1 MRENSGILTDK
12 NGIEMKTG
20 DIVKIENAYF
30 KNDNGFYYIEN
41 TPGDLSWCGNE
52 YSLHKIC
59 KNGKLSTAS
68 NHIAFWPLAAFC
80 NDRAK
85 NYAAREHNKQ
95 FATIEIIDDIDN
107 ADIIAVFDKQ
117 AADQAENAK
126 TYSYRF
132 GENSEVT
139 TKTQAISDF
148 YKSIA
153 DRLRAEKETP
163 ATETPADLICEPE
176 LVASVVYDFG
186 TTDNE
191 PEPENEND
199 NTEQLTFTFDN
210 EPETDPEPET
220 ETTAAVDPEPEPEPE
235 PETQTTARKYY
246 DISEET
252 ARRGHESV
260 HMSDYKAGSA
270 TAEYTAS
277 VDEVYEIA
285 ERQKAKVS
293 KYYHEKIDA
302 LADKYARR
310 LAQWTNDYNR
320 NSASCPSWFICGPAN
335 YPVKKHERQMSR
347 ERTLWNEYDD
357 IKGIIDKI
365 KAVGTGPIDLAD
377 PNAREMLTERL
388 EKLQKELE
396 DSKIINSYWR
406 KNKTLVGCPV
416 VNQEK
421 AEAETKAIQE
431 YIEKHPW
438 ITAPVPAYDLT
449 SLRDKIK
456 RTTERLEELDHRQQT
471 PTAQSEYNGF
481 TVIENNDIMRLQIIF
496 PGKPDEA
503 TRNILKSNGFKWA
516 PSQSAW
522 QRQLTENS
530 RRALDRIINELQ
542 KAE

>member
-95 FATIEIIDDIDN
+95 YATIEIIYSIDN
-107 ADIIAVFDKQ
+107 TAVIEAIEERAK
-117 AADQAENAK
+117 AAAENAK

-132 GENSEVT
+132 GENAEVT
-139 TKTQAISDF
+139 TKTEAIANYYQAI
-148 YKSIA
+148 A
-153 DRLRAEKETP
+153 DKMKAEK
-163 ATETPADLICEPE
+163 ATEPETPADLICEPE

-186 TTDNE
+186 VSDIDEAETPA
-191 PEPENEND
+191 PEPEK
-199 NTEQLTFTFDN
+199 
-210 EPETDPEPET
+210 EPETP
-220 ETTAAVDPEPEPEPE
+220 AAVK
-235 PETQTTARKYY
+235 KYY

-260 HMSDYKAGSA
+260 HMSDYKPGSA

-293 KYYHEKIDA
+293 RYYHEKIDA

-320 NSASCPSWFICGPAN
+320 NSASCPSWFVCGPAN

-471 PTAQSEYNGF
+471 PTAQSEYDGF

-530 RRALDRIINELQ
+530 RRALDRIISELQ
-542 KAE
+542 AE